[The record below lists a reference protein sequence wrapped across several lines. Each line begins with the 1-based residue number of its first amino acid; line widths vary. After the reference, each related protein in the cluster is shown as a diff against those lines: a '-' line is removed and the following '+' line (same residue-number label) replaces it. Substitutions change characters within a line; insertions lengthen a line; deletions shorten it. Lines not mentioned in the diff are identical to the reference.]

1 MERNKTIDIP
11 NHNVGQKMKKGT
23 PESIFFPVKNV
34 AAFRAKVIQ
43 HKIDSKD
50 IDTGCHS
57 KSYLEVSLKYAD
69 IQKKNAMD
77 MSALMKPSH
86 IFLDISIFLILISLK
101 LRQITIPAIAAKNK
115 IVNTTDSTKVKVK
128 SPAQILRGTRATMV
142 ARKINQEFLR
152 FILKTSNKTYF

>member
-1 MERNKTIDIP
+1 
-11 NHNVGQKMKKGT
+11 MKKGT

-34 AAFRAKVIQ
+34 AAFKAKVIQ

-57 KSYLEVSLKYAD
+57 NSYFEVSLKYAD
-69 IQKKNAMD
+69 MQKKNATD
-77 MSALMKPSH
+77 ISALMEPSH
-86 IFLDISIFLILISLK
+86 TFLDISIFLILISLK
-101 LRQITIPAIAAKNK
+101 LRQTIIPAIAAKNK
-115 IVNTTDSTKVKVK
+115 IVNTADSTKVKVK

-142 ARKINQEFLR
+142 ARKIKQEFLR

>member
-1 MERNKTIDIP
+1 
-11 NHNVGQKMKKGT
+11 MKNGT

-34 AAFRAKVIQ
+34 AAFKAKVIQ
-43 HKIDSKD
+43 HKMDSKD

-57 KSYLEVSLKYAD
+57 NSYFEVSLKYAD
-69 IQKKNAMD
+69 MQKKNATD
-77 MSALMKPSH
+77 MSALMEPSH
-86 IFLDISIFLILISLK
+86 TFLDISIFFILISLK
-101 LRQITIPAIAAKNK
+101 LKQITIPATAAKNK
-115 IVNTTDSTKVKVK
+115 IVNTADSTKVKVK